1 MPAHHIN
8 QHDPVGVENATIMT
22 EAQMSDLKTF
32 IAHVAEKRVA
42 PAVLSE
48 DQFGKLIATL
58 QPGFELSSL
67 MLADYRRANAA
78 TPKQES
84 MPKQEPM
91 PSQSNIAPATPSVVV
106 RETATGFE
114 NASE

>member
-78 TPKQES
+78 TPKQE
-84 MPKQEPM
+84 PA
-91 PSQSNIAPATPSVVV
+91 PSQSNIAPTLPSVVV